1 MGTDIRLQFTLD
13 ELSDYDATSIKQLR
27 CYVIRKEDIQYID
40 LDNYGYPQYYSPTD
54 YDLVYTRCHMY
65 NWLPYNQEVYTSG
78 MFGPIDDYRYFP
90 AYNGFG
96 VRSKQ
101 FKIVPDKYLAPSRVI
116 SGSKQIEMY
125 FPAADQRNFGEY
137 IVLIVITV
145 YEPGWGSNNLRT
157 FTINKGVQFEIVD
170 EYKNKEEEDLQLGET
185 VEYDGYKFESK
196 KVLAKYKREAP
207 NGYHK
212 VVEIYKSKIDDQR
225 YKQTVKEVKL
235 FQNENIYNFVTHP
248 DINTDVS
255 VWLNGENV
263 TEKYTNRDG
272 ICSFHVTSDGYKI
285 ITTSINYKTNY
296 FDDFD

>member
-78 MFGPIDDYRYFP
+78 MFGSIDDYRYFP

-101 FKIVPDKYLAPSRVI
+101 FKIVPDKYLASSRVI

-125 FPAADQRNFGEY
+125 FPAEDQRNFGQY

-170 EYKNKEEEDLQLGET
+170 EYNSNDNPSEDIDVIYEPGKEVKYDNFLFKRKN
-185 VEYDGYKFESK
+185 
-196 KVLAKYKREAP
+196 VLEKYKQITP
-207 NGYHK
+207 DGYHK
-212 VVEIYKSKIDDQR
+212 VTEYCGNFIKDVKIMKDGDVYYFLDKPINGKNQITEINRSARNIEN
-225 YKQTVKEVKL
+225 EVNSIKNHNL
-235 FQNENIYNFVTHP
+235 YSFVVDGDYNVILNSQLVDFI
-248 DINTDVS
+248 IN
-255 VWLNGENV
+255 
-263 TEKYTNRDG
+263 
-272 ICSFHVTSDGYKI
+272 
-285 ITTSINYKTNY
+285 
-296 FDDFD
+296 

>member
-137 IVLIVITV
+137 IVLVVITV

-225 YKQTVKEVKL
+225 YEQTVKEVKL
-235 FQNENIYNFVTHP
+235 FQNENIYNFVIHP
-248 DINTDVS
+248 DTNTDVS

-263 TEKYTNRDG
+263 TEKYTNRDD

-285 ITTSINYKTNY
+285 ITTSINHKTNY
-296 FDDFD
+296 FDDF

>member
-125 FPAADQRNFGEY
+125 FPAEDQKNFGEY

-145 YEPGWGSNNLRT
+145 YQPGWGSNNLRT

-207 NGYHK
+207 NNYHK
-212 VVEIYKSKIDDQR
+212 VVEIYKSKIDDQH
-225 YKQTVKEVKL
+225 YEQTVKEVKL
-235 FQNENIYNFVTHP
+235 FQNENIYNFVIHP
-248 DINTDVS
+248 DTNTDVS

-272 ICSFHVTSDGYKI
+272 ICSFYVTSDGYKI
-285 ITTSINYKTNY
+285 ITTNINHKTNY
-296 FDDFD
+296 FDDF

>member
-101 FKIVPDKYLAPSRVI
+101 FKIVPDKYLASSRVI

-125 FPAADQRNFGEY
+125 FPAADQRSFGEY

-145 YEPGWGSNNLRT
+145 YQPGWGSNNLRT

-170 EYKNKEEEDLQLGET
+170 EYKNKEDDLQLGET

-207 NGYHK
+207 DGYHK
-212 VVEIYKSKIDDQR
+212 VVEIYKSKLDDQH
-225 YKQTVKEVKL
+225 YEQTVKEVKL
-235 FQNENIYNFVTHP
+235 FQDESIYSFVKHP
-248 DINTDVS
+248 DTNTYVS
-255 VWLNGENV
+255 VELNGEDV
-263 TEKYTNRDG
+263 TERYTNSQN
-272 ICSFHVTSDGYKI
+272 ICSFTVNSDGYKI
-285 ITTSINYKTNY
+285 ITTSINHTIPN
-296 FDDFD
+296 FGDF

>member
-78 MFGPIDDYRYFP
+78 MFGLIDDYRYFP

-125 FPAADQRNFGEY
+125 FPAADQRSFGEY

-225 YKQTVKEVKL
+225 YEQTVKEVKL

-248 DINTDVS
+248 DTNTDVS

-272 ICSFHVTSDGYKI
+272 ICSFNVTSDGYKI
-285 ITTSINYKTNY
+285 ITTSINHKTNY
-296 FDDFD
+296 FDDF